1 MPGTSTTNGKLS
13 RRERE
18 RLMRR
23 RDIMEAAQAIFAEKG
38 YTHATL
44 EEIAQ
49 RAEFGKGT
57 LYNYFEGGKE
67 DILFAIFDGI
77 YDDLCQLI
85 EEAFSPETIAARP
98 FREAFHDFVATWIAF
113 FAERQEL
120 FMILVKEAYRMV
132 FDDDPGKA
140 SYFQTQSERMVRALT
155 PALEVAMQSGVLKSL
170 PPHAVAHM
178 ILGNLK
184 GIQMHMCLQH
194 SNEIQTDTVV
204 GSSEEAA
211 RFLTTMLCDGLLTH
225 PAATLAP
232 HSTPTQQA

>member
-23 RDIMEAAQAIFAEKG
+23 RDILEAAQAVFAEKG
-38 YTHATL
+38 YSHATL
-44 EEIAQ
+44 DEIAQ

-57 LYNYFEGGKE
+57 LYNYFKGGKE

-85 EEAFSPETIAARP
+85 HDAFSPETIAARP
-98 FREAFHDFVATWIAF
+98 FREAFHDFAASWITF
-113 FAERQEL
+113 FVERQEL

-140 SYFQTQSERMVRALT
+140 SYFQMHSKRMVNALI
-155 PALEVAMQSGVLKSL
+155 PALEAAMQSGELKRL
-170 PPHAVAHM
+170 PAPAVAHM

-184 GIQMHMCLQH
+184 GIQMHICLH
-194 SNEIQTDTVV
+194 DNEDADTDPVLD
-204 GSSEEAA
+204 SSE
-211 RFLTTMLCDGLLTH
+211 
-225 PAATLAP
+225 
-232 HSTPTQQA
+232 